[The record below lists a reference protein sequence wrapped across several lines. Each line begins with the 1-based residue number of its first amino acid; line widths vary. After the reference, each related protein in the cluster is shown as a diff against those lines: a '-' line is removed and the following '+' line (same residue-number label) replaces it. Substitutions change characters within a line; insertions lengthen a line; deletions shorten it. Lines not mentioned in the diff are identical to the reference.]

1 MRANSIFDDIDT
13 DKSGEID
20 SLELMKHCLSLG
32 QEPDTVSDL
41 LKQLDTNKDGVI
53 SRQEFVDGFERYQ
66 AFCRPPHFGPEALL
80 ASVESGAIAPLRG
93 SWLVRLE
100 ADGGRVRRRQDLPPE
115 AFFPADELRRLTE
128 ALGDDYGLLFV
139 GLS

>member
-66 AFCRPPHFGPEALL
+66 EFCKESAKRIAQGLDLDLRLDVVHGLEPHDFT
-80 ASVESGAIAPLRG
+80 
-93 SWLVRLE
+93 
-100 ADGGRVRRRQDLPPE
+100 DL
-115 AFFPADELRRLTE
+115 
-128 ALGDDYGLLFV
+128 
-139 GLS
+139 